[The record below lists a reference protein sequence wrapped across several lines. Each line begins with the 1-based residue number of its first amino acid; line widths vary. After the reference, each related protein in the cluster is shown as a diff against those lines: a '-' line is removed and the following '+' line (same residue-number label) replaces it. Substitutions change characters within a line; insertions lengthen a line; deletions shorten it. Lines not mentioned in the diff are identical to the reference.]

1 MLAAAMQTAQEIA
14 AKPPIAIWG
23 SKQALDFARDHS
35 VQDSLRQ
42 MGWLQAGIWS
52 NRHVMESV
60 QATQQKRSSTFPPLM
75 PQRAFGQMQS

>member
-14 AKPPIAIWG
+14 SKPPIAIWG

-60 QATQQKRSSTFPPLM
+60 QASKQQRAGDFPALM
-75 PQRAFGQMQS
+75 PQRAFGQM